1 MNSGAIS
8 KRYATALLRLTL
20 DSGSGDKVCAQV
32 IRILKDPSS
41 IPSPLEPDLKRFISL
56 LVKNGRTEYLRL
68 ILRTYVDLYCQAAGL
83 AHVQLTSAVPSPEL
97 ERRITEELEQRTSRK
112 VMLETEVDPSLIG
125 GYRVEYNGKM
135 LDASVR
141 RQLELLQRQ
150 FVEKNN
156 RIV

>member
-20 DSGSGDKVCAQV
+20 DSGSGEAVCLQV
-32 IRILKDPSS
+32 IRILKNPSS
-41 IPSPLEPDLKRFISL
+41 IPQPLEPDLQRFIAL
-56 LVKNGRTEYLRL
+56 LVKNGRTEFLRL
-68 ILRTYVDLYCQAAGL
+68 ILRTYVDLYCQAAGM
-83 AHVQLTSAVPSPEL
+83 AHVQLTSAVPSADLEKRVKEEL
-97 ERRITEELEQRTSRK
+97 ERRTSRK
-112 VMLETEVDPSLIG
+112 VLLESEVDPSLIG
-125 GYRVEYNGKM
+125 GYRVEYNGIM

-141 RQLELLQRQ
+141 RQLEVLQRQ

>member
-20 DSGSGDKVCAQV
+20 DKGSGEKVCAQV
-32 IRILKDPSS
+32 LEILHDPSS
-41 IPSPLEPDLKRFISL
+41 LPSPLEPDLKRFITL
-56 LVKNGRTEYLRL
+56 LVKNGRTEYLKL
-68 ILRTYVDLYCQAAGL
+68 IFRTFVDLYCQSAGL

-97 ERRITEELEQRTSRK
+97 EQRVKAELERRTAGK
-112 VMLETEVDPSLIG
+112 VLLESEVDPSLIG
-125 GYRVEYNGKM
+125 GYRVEFNGIM
-135 LDASVR
+135 MDASVR
-141 RQLELLQRQ
+141 RQLDMLQRQ

>member
-20 DSGSGDKVCAQV
+20 DNGSGEAVCSQV

-41 IPSPLEPDLKRFISL
+41 IPSPLEPDLKRFITL
-56 LVKNGRTEYLRL
+56 LVKNGRTEHLRL

-97 ERRITEELEQRTSRK
+97 EQRVKAELEERTSRK
-112 VMLETEVDPSLIG
+112 VLLESDVDPSLIG
-125 GYRVEYNGKM
+125 GYRVEYNGIM
-135 LDASVR
+135 LDASIR
-141 RQLELLQRQ
+141 RQLDLLQRQ